1 MKITTLLDEE
11 QLVKKAVTALL
22 ENLGPIESS
31 RFLALPFSGGR
42 LESVRRH
49 QRWQKELDKNKFFN
63 HVFRGNR
70 V

>member
-11 QLVKKAVTALL
+11 QLVKKAVTVLL
-22 ENLGPIESS
+22 EKLGPIESS

-42 LESVRRH
+42 LDSVRRH

-63 HVFRGNR
+63 QVFRDNR
-70 V
+70 D

>member
-1 MKITTLLDEE
+1 MKTTTLLNEE

-42 LESVRRH
+42 LDSVRRH
-49 QRWQKELDKNKFFN
+49 HRWQKELDKNKFLN
-63 HVFRGNR
+63 QVFRNNR
-70 V
+70 G

>member
-1 MKITTLLDEE
+1 MKTTTLLNEE

-49 QRWQKELDKNKFFN
+49 QLWQKELDKNKFLN
-63 HVFRGNR
+63 QVFRNNR
-70 V
+70 G